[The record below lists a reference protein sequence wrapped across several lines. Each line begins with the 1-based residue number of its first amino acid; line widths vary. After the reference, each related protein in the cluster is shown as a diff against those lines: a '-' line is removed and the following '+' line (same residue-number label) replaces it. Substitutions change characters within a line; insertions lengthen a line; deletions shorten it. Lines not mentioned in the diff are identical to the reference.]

1 MMELMEYNENM
12 EIKEVIIKMNKINRK
27 EAEELYKILI
37 NTMHYV
43 FILDEITK
51 HKKLTLDLFFMISKH
66 LDLLSYIKIESDETI
81 SIDIIKL
88 AELIDNNKTKLR
100 EVFTEEDLN
109 EKLYKDN
116 QLINPH
122 Y

>member
-1 MMELMEYNENM
+1 
-12 EIKEVIIKMNKINRK
+12 MNKINRK